1 MQIVTDRGM
10 DLSPEQLAGLEIH
23 SVPLTLTLDGKTYL
37 SGEDIQ
43 PDEFYRLL
51 AATPS
56 FPTTSQ
62 PSPGM
67 FAELYR
73 KLAAT
78 DPEILSIHISSGLS
92 GTVQSAQLAAQMVP
106 EAHVTIVDT
115 KTLSGAEGWQ
125 VEAAARAAKAG
136 WPLGRILALV
146 DQVREATDTI
156 YTLATLRYLIHGGRI
171 SHLKGLL
178 ASVLNI
184 KPLIGVEKEHGTYT
198 QRGSARTLNA
208 AILKIA
214 DSVAG
219 QHAPGTALRAQVLHG
234 NNPDGATL
242 LRERMSELFKC
253 TWLPTCSIAPV
264 LGAHTGPG
272 LVGLVYAP
280 QSAFEQGM
288 P

>member
-1 MQIVTDRGM
+1 M

-234 NNPDGATL
+234 NNPDGAAL